1 MGLRIK
7 IVRGFDVVGRALAR
21 KMLGPREIGVFA
33 CVVNFGILVF
43 NLGFTHADALA
54 APNAAVF
61 SPFGQ
66 VMVLVWGIAFLLA
79 GLTNGDG
86 RPSSIWWAFAVEKL
100 CYVCAWL
107 LWMRANDIAA
117 LLRAAQSSGDIFALM
132 TPAFHAIYGPIDFV
146 FLCLFAHLGWRSLSP
161 PAAEVGRKKR

>member
-1 MGLRIK
+1 
-7 IVRGFDVVGRALAR
+7 
-21 KMLGPREIGVFA
+21 MLGPREIGAFA

-86 RPSSIWWAFAVEKL
+86 RPSGIWWAFAFEKL
-100 CYVCAWL
+100 CYVCAGG
-107 LWMRANDIAA
+107 RGGPHGKA
-117 LLRAAQSSGDIFALM
+117 SSG
-132 TPAFHAIYGPIDFV
+132 TVDF
-146 FLCLFAHLGWRSLSP
+146 RSFGTSRMPKDGL
-161 PAAEVGRKKR
+161 